1 MAPSKKL
8 AGRYELTAH
17 VARGGMAE
25 VFEANDL
32 MLDRRVAVKILHR
45 QFASTETFVARFRK
59 EAQAAA
65 NLSHPNIVSIYDW
78 GEENETYFIVMEL
91 IKGRSLRDILKSEGV
106 LLPRRAAEIA
116 VEVASALEVAHR
128 NRVIHRDNKPGNI
141 LLAADGTVKVT
152 DFGVARAWDDSQEL
166 TRTGSVIGT
175 ATYFSP
181 EQARGEAAD
190 GRSDIYS
197 LGVVLYEMLTGRPP
211 FSGETPVS
219 VAYQHVATDP
229 PAPSSLNPD
238 VPAELD
244 AIVGKALQKTP
255 DHRYQS
261 ANDIRRDLLL
271 FLRGETPPA
280 PVPAPEPAAEGPA
293 RVLEPGAGA
302 ASRRSYTDLPPPT
315 VSPEEAYR
323 RMSPPRRRSANLP
336 AVVGS
341 IAVAAALV
349 FGIYLLL
356 NNFSAET
363 EPVVTTPPPPVSL
376 RVPDVTGLAEEE
388 ARLQLQETGFRV
400 APVSEPSETVRAGLV
415 IRTEPRAGLETEEG
429 AVISIVASSGPSLA
443 TVPNVVGSTQQRAAT
458 QLRGQGFAL
467 EVETANSEAGVG
479 EVISQ
484 SPPAGTDAPPGTVIT
499 LTVSIG
505 PVPAVIPSV
514 FGLTEERAIGILE
527 GQGFEVEVR
536 RENSD
541 QVEEGLVAAQNPA
554 ADSESPPG
562 SRVEI
567 VVSQGRTAVSI
578 PELAD
583 SSATAAEAALTE
595 LGLVVEVIEENH
607 PEVGAGQVIRT
618 EPPAD
623 SDAAL
628 GDTVIL
634 VASIGPGLA
643 TVPEV
648 RGLTLQE
655 AAEQLEMLGLSVE
668 AVGTAPVTDP
678 ALADTVVEQTP
689 APDAQL
695 NRGEVVAVSL
705 GTYEPPPEETP
716 EETPE
721 EPAGET
727 GEADPGPSVPEE
739 Q

>member
-1 MAPSKKL
+1 MEPQQAL
-8 AGRYELTAH
+8 AGRYQLTAH
-17 VARGGMAE
+17 IARGGMAE

-78 GEENETYFIVMEL
+78 GEEDGTYFIVMEL
-91 IKGRSLRDILKSEGV
+91 IAGRSLRDILKSEVV

-141 LLAADGTVKVT
+141 LLAGDGTVKVT

-181 EQARGEAAD
+181 EQARGEPAD

-197 LGVVLYEMLTGRPP
+197 LGVVLFEMLTGRPP
-211 FSGETPVS
+211 FVGESPVS
-219 VAYQHVATDP
+219 VAYQHVTVDP

-238 VPAELD
+238 VPTELD

-255 DHRYQS
+255 DYRYQS
-261 ANDIRRDLLL
+261 ADEIRRDLLL
-271 FLRGETPPA
+271 FLRGEAPAAASPPA
-280 PVPAPEPAAEGPA
+280 PATASEAPA
-293 RVLEPGAGA
+293 RVLEPAAGA

-323 RMSPPRRRSANLP
+323 RASPPRRRSANLP
-336 AVVGS
+336 AVIGS

-356 NNFSAET
+356 NNLSAET
-363 EPVVTTPPPPVSL
+363 EPVVTTAPPPVSL
-376 RVPDVTGLAEEE
+376 RVPDVTGLAEED
-388 ARLQLQETGFRV
+388 ARLRLREAGFEV
-400 APVSEPSETVRAGLV
+400 APVAEPSETVAEGLV

-429 AVISIVASSGPSLA
+429 EVISIVSSSGPNLVTA
-443 TVPNVVGSTQQRAAT
+443 PNVVGSTQQRAAT
-458 QLRGQGFAL
+458 VLRGLGFAMA
-467 EVETANSEAGVG
+467 VEAANSEAGVG
-479 EVISQ
+479 EVIAQ
-484 SPPAGTDAPPGTVIT
+484 SPPAGTDSPPGAVIT

-505 PVPAVIPSV
+505 PVPAVVPSV

-527 GQGFEVEVR
+527 GQGFEVEIR

-541 QVEEGLVAAQNPA
+541 RVEEGLVAAQIPA
-554 ADSESPPG
+554 ADTESPPG
-562 SRVEI
+562 ARVEI
-567 VVSQGRTAVSI
+567 VVSQGRNTVVI

-583 SSATAAEAALTE
+583 SSAEAAAAALTE

-623 SDAAL
+623 SEAAL
-628 GDTVIL
+628 GDEVVL
-634 VASIGPGLA
+634 VESIGPGIVN
-643 TVPEV
+643 VPEV

-655 AAEQLEMLGLSVE
+655 AAEQLELLGLSVE
-668 AVGTAPVTDP
+668 ATGTAPVTDP

-695 NRGEVVAVSL
+695 NRGDVVTVAL
-705 GTYEPPPEETP
+705 GTYEPPPEEP
-716 EETPE
+716 V
-721 EPAGET
+721 ET
-727 GEADPGPSVPEE
+727 GEPEPDPEPTVPEE

>member
-1 MAPSKKL
+1 MEPQQAL
-8 AGRYELTAH
+8 AGRYQLTAH
-17 VARGGMAE
+17 VARGGMAD

-78 GEENETYFIVMEL
+78 GEEDGTYFIVMEL
-91 IKGRSLRDILKSEGV
+91 IAGRSLRDILKSEVV
-106 LLPRRAAEIA
+106 LLPRRATEIA

-141 LLAADGTVKVT
+141 LLAGDGTVKVT

-181 EQARGEAAD
+181 EQARGEPAD

-197 LGVVLYEMLTGRPP
+197 LGVVLFEMLTGRPP
-211 FSGETPVS
+211 FVGESPVS
-219 VAYQHVATDP
+219 VAYQHVTVEP

-238 VPAELD
+238 IPTELD

-255 DHRYQS
+255 DLRYQS
-261 ANDIRRDLLL
+261 ADEIRRDLLL
-271 FLRGETPPA
+271 FLRGEAPAAAA
-280 PVPAPEPAAEGPA
+280 PVAPAAASEAPA
-293 RVLEPGAGA
+293 RVLEPAAGA
-302 ASRRSYTDLPPPT
+302 VSRRSYTDLPPPT

-336 AVVGS
+336 AVIGS

-356 NNFSAET
+356 NNLSDET
-363 EPVVTTPPPPVSL
+363 EPVVTTVPPPVSL

-388 ARLQLQETGFRV
+388 ARLRLREAGFEV
-400 APVSEPSETVRAGLV
+400 APVAEPSETVAEGLV

-429 AVISIVASSGPSLA
+429 EVISIVASSGPNLVTA
-443 TVPNVVGSTQQRAAT
+443 PNVVGSTQQRAAT
-458 QLRGQGFAL
+458 VLRGLGFAMA
-467 EVETANSEAGVG
+467 VEAANSEAGVG
-479 EVISQ
+479 EVIAQ
-484 SPPAGTDAPPGTVIT
+484 SPPAGTDSPPGAVIT

-505 PVPAVIPSV
+505 PVPAVVPSV

-527 GQGFEVEVR
+527 GQGFEVEIR
-536 RENSD
+536 RETSD
-541 QVEEGLVAAQNPA
+541 RVEEGLVAAQSPA
-554 ADSESPPG
+554 ADTESPPG
-562 SRVEI
+562 ARVEI
-567 VVSQGRTAVSI
+567 VVSQGRDTVVI

-583 SSATAAEAALTE
+583 SSAEAAAAALAE

-623 SDAAL
+623 SEAAP
-628 GDTVIL
+628 GDEVVL
-634 VASIGPGLA
+634 VESIGPGLVN
-643 TVPEV
+643 VPEV

-655 AAEQLEMLGLSVE
+655 AAEQLELLGLSVE
-668 AVGTAPVTDP
+668 ATGTAPVSEP

-689 APDAQL
+689 APDTQL
-695 NRGEVVAVSL
+695 NRGDVVTVAL
-705 GTYEPPPEETP
+705 GTYEPPPEEPAATEDP
-716 EETPE
+716 EPE
-721 EPAGET
+721 PT
-727 GEADPGPSVPEE
+727 VPEE

>member
-1 MAPSKKL
+1 MEPQQAL
-8 AGRYELTAH
+8 AGRYQLTAH
-17 VARGGMAE
+17 VARGGMAD

-78 GEENETYFIVMEL
+78 GEEDGTYFIVMEL
-91 IKGRSLRDILKSEGV
+91 IAGRSLRDILKSEVV
-106 LLPRRAAEIA
+106 LLPRRATEIA

-141 LLAADGTVKVT
+141 LLAGDGTVKVT

-181 EQARGEAAD
+181 EQARGEPAD

-197 LGVVLYEMLTGRPP
+197 LGVVLFEMLTGRPP
-211 FSGETPVS
+211 FVGESPVS
-219 VAYQHVATDP
+219 VAYQHVTVEP

-238 VPAELD
+238 IPTELD

-261 ANDIRRDLLL
+261 ADEIRRDLLL
-271 FLRGETPPA
+271 FLRGEAPAAAA
-280 PVPAPEPAAEGPA
+280 PVAPAAASEAPA
-293 RVLEPGAGA
+293 RVLEPAAGA
-302 ASRRSYTDLPPPT
+302 VSRRSYTDLPPPT

-336 AVVGS
+336 AVIGS

-356 NNFSAET
+356 NNLSDET
-363 EPVVTTPPPPVSL
+363 EPVVTTVPPPVSL

-388 ARLQLQETGFRV
+388 ARLRLREAGFEV
-400 APVSEPSETVRAGLV
+400 APVAEPSETVAEGLV

-429 AVISIVASSGPSLA
+429 EVISIVASSGPNLVTA
-443 TVPNVVGSTQQRAAT
+443 PNVVGSTQQRAAT
-458 QLRGQGFAL
+458 VLRGLGFAMA
-467 EVETANSEAGVG
+467 VEAANSEAGVG
-479 EVISQ
+479 EVIAQ
-484 SPPAGTDAPPGTVIT
+484 SPPAGTDSPPGAVIT

-505 PVPAVIPSV
+505 PVPAVVPSV

-527 GQGFEVEVR
+527 GQGFEVEIR
-536 RENSD
+536 RETSD
-541 QVEEGLVAAQNPA
+541 RVEEGLVAAQSPA
-554 ADSESPPG
+554 ADTESPPG
-562 SRVEI
+562 ARVEI
-567 VVSQGRTAVSI
+567 VVSQGRDTVVI

-583 SSATAAEAALTE
+583 SSAEAAAAALAE

-623 SDAAL
+623 SEAAP
-628 GDTVIL
+628 GDEVVL
-634 VASIGPGLA
+634 VESIGPGLVN
-643 TVPEV
+643 VPEV

-655 AAEQLEMLGLSVE
+655 AAEQLELLGLSVE
-668 AVGTAPVTDP
+668 ATGTAPVSEP

-689 APDAQL
+689 APDTQL
-695 NRGEVVAVSL
+695 NRGDVVTVAL
-705 GTYEPPPEETP
+705 GTYEPPPEE
-716 EETPE
+716 
-721 EPAGET
+721 PAET
-727 GEADPGPSVPEE
+727 GDAEPEPTVPEE

>member
-1 MAPSKKL
+1 MESPQTL
-8 AGRYELTAH
+8 AGRYQLTAH
-17 VARGGMAE
+17 VARGGMAD
-25 VFEANDL
+25 VYEANDL

-78 GEENETYFIVMEL
+78 GEEDGTYFIVMEL
-91 IKGRSLRDILKSEGV
+91 IRGRSLRDILKSEVV
-106 LLPRRAAEIA
+106 LLPRRATEIA

-141 LLAADGTVKVT
+141 LLAEDGTVKVT

-181 EQARGEAAD
+181 EQARGESAD

-197 LGVVLYEMLTGRPP
+197 LGVVLFEMLTGRPP
-211 FSGETPVS
+211 FVGESPVS
-219 VAYQHVATDP
+219 VAYQHVTVEA

-244 AIVGKALQKTP
+244 VIVGKALQKTP
-255 DHRYQS
+255 DRRYQS
-261 ANDIRRDLLL
+261 ADEIRRDLLL
-271 FLRGETPPA
+271 FLRGEAPA
-280 PVPAPEPAAEGPA
+280 PSAPAVPAATPEAGS
-293 RVLEPGAGA
+293 RVLETGAGA
-302 ASRRSYTDLPPPT
+302 PSRRSYADLPPPT

-356 NNFSAET
+356 NNLSAET
-363 EPVVTTPPPPVSL
+363 EPAVTTLPPPVSL
-376 RVPDVTGLAEEE
+376 RVPDVAGLAEEE
-388 ARLQLQETGFRV
+388 ARLRLQEAGFRV
-400 APVSEPSETVRAGLV
+400 TPVAEPSETVEAGLV

-429 AVISIVASSGPSLA
+429 AVVSIVTSSGPNLV

-458 QLRGQGFAL
+458 VLRGLGFAMA
-467 EVETANSEAGVG
+467 VEAANSEAGVG
-479 EVISQ
+479 EVIAQ
-484 SPPAGTDAPPGTVIT
+484 SPSAGADSPPGAEIT

-505 PVPAVIPSV
+505 PVPAVVPSV

-527 GQGFEVEVR
+527 GQGFEVEIQ

-541 QVEEGLVAAQNPA
+541 RVEEGLVASQSPA
-554 ADSESPPG
+554 ADTESPPG
-562 SRVEI
+562 ARVEI
-567 VVSQGRTAVSI
+567 VVSQGRNTVVI

-583 SSATAAEAALTE
+583 SSAEAAAAALAE

-618 EPPAD
+618 EPPAETE
-623 SDAAL
+623 AAP
-628 GDTVIL
+628 GDEVVL
-634 VASIGPGLA
+634 VESIGPGMV

-655 AAEQLEMLGLSVE
+655 AAEQLESLGLGVE
-668 AVGTAPVTDP
+668 ATGTAPVTEP

-695 NRGEVVAVSL
+695 SRGEVVSVTL
-705 GTYEPPPEETP
+705 GSYEPPPEEPAPAEDP
-716 EETPE
+716 EPE
-721 EPAGET
+721 PT
-727 GEADPGPSVPEE
+727 VPEE

>member
-1 MAPSKKL
+1 MEPQQAL
-8 AGRYELTAH
+8 AGRYQLTAH
-17 VARGGMAE
+17 VARGGMAD

-78 GEENETYFIVMEL
+78 GEEDGTYFIVMEL
-91 IKGRSLRDILKSEGV
+91 IAGRSLRDILKSEVV
-106 LLPRRAAEIA
+106 LLPRRATEIA

-141 LLAADGTVKVT
+141 LLAGDGTVKVT

-181 EQARGEAAD
+181 EQARGEPAD

-197 LGVVLYEMLTGRPP
+197 LGVVLFEMLTGRPP
-211 FSGETPVS
+211 FVGESPVS
-219 VAYQHVATDP
+219 VAYQHVTVEP

-238 VPAELD
+238 IPTELD

-255 DHRYQS
+255 DLRYQS
-261 ANDIRRDLLL
+261 ADEIRRDLLL
-271 FLRGETPPA
+271 FLRGEAPAAAA
-280 PVPAPEPAAEGPA
+280 PVAPAAASEAPA
-293 RVLEPGAGA
+293 RVLEPAAGA
-302 ASRRSYTDLPPPT
+302 VSRRSYTDLPPPT

-323 RMSPPRRRSANLP
+323 RVSPPRRRSANLP
-336 AVVGS
+336 AVIGS

-356 NNFSAET
+356 NNLSDET
-363 EPVVTTPPPPVSL
+363 EPVVTTVPPPVSL
-376 RVPDVTGLAEEE
+376 RVPDVTGLAEEA
-388 ARLQLQETGFRV
+388 ARLRLREAGFEV
-400 APVSEPSETVRAGLV
+400 APVAEPSETVAEGLV

-429 AVISIVASSGPSLA
+429 EVISIVASSGPNLVTA
-443 TVPNVVGSTQQRAAT
+443 PNVVGSTQQRAAT
-458 QLRGQGFAL
+458 VLRGLGFAMA
-467 EVETANSEAGVG
+467 VEAANSEAGVG
-479 EVISQ
+479 EVIAQ
-484 SPPAGTDAPPGTVIT
+484 SPPAGTDSPPGAVIT

-505 PVPAVIPSV
+505 PVPAVVPSV

-527 GQGFEVEVR
+527 GQGFEVEIR
-536 RENSD
+536 RETSD
-541 QVEEGLVAAQNPA
+541 RVEEGLVAAQSPA
-554 ADSESPPG
+554 ADTESPPG
-562 SRVEI
+562 ARVEI
-567 VVSQGRTAVSI
+567 VVSQGRDTVVI

-583 SSATAAEAALTE
+583 SSAEAAAAALAE

-623 SDAAL
+623 SEAAP
-628 GDTVIL
+628 GDEVVL
-634 VASIGPGLA
+634 VESIGPGLVN
-643 TVPEV
+643 VPEV

-655 AAEQLEMLGLSVE
+655 AAEQLELLGLSVE
-668 AVGTAPVTDP
+668 ATGTAPVSEP

-689 APDAQL
+689 APDTQL
-695 NRGEVVAVSL
+695 NRGDVVTVAL
-705 GTYEPPPEETP
+705 GTYEPPPEE
-716 EETPE
+716 
-721 EPAGET
+721 PAET
-727 GEADPGPSVPEE
+727 GDAEPEPTVPEE

>member
-1 MAPSKKL
+1 MEPQQAL
-8 AGRYELTAH
+8 AGRYQLTAH
-17 VARGGMAE
+17 VARGGMAD

-78 GEENETYFIVMEL
+78 GEEDGTYFIVMEL
-91 IKGRSLRDILKSEGV
+91 IAGRSLRDILKSEVV
-106 LLPRRAAEIA
+106 LLPRRATEIA

-141 LLAADGTVKVT
+141 LLAGDGTVKVT

-181 EQARGEAAD
+181 EQARGEPAD

-197 LGVVLYEMLTGRPP
+197 LGVVLFEMLTGRPP
-211 FSGETPVS
+211 FVGESPVS
-219 VAYQHVATDP
+219 VAYQHVTVEP

-238 VPAELD
+238 IPTELD

-255 DHRYQS
+255 DLRYQS
-261 ANDIRRDLLL
+261 ADEIRRDLLL
-271 FLRGETPPA
+271 FLRGEA
-280 PVPAPEPAAEGPA
+280 PAAAAPIAPAAASEAPA
-293 RVLEPGAGA
+293 RVLEPAAGA
-302 ASRRSYTDLPPPT
+302 VSRRSYTDLPPPT

-336 AVVGS
+336 AVIGS

-356 NNFSAET
+356 NNLSDET
-363 EPVVTTPPPPVSL
+363 EPVVTTVPPPVSL

-388 ARLQLQETGFRV
+388 ARLRLREAGFEV
-400 APVSEPSETVRAGLV
+400 APVAEPSETVAEGLV

-429 AVISIVASSGPSLA
+429 EVISIVASSGPNLVTA
-443 TVPNVVGSTQQRAAT
+443 PNVVGSTQQRAAT
-458 QLRGQGFAL
+458 VLRGLGFAMA
-467 EVETANSEAGVG
+467 VEAANSEAGVG
-479 EVISQ
+479 EVIAQ
-484 SPPAGTDAPPGTVIT
+484 SPPAGTDSPPGAVIT

-505 PVPAVIPSV
+505 PVPAVVPSV

-527 GQGFEVEVR
+527 GQGFEVEIR
-536 RENSD
+536 RETSD
-541 QVEEGLVAAQNPA
+541 RVEEGLVAAQSPA
-554 ADSESPPG
+554 ADTESPPG
-562 SRVEI
+562 ARVEI
-567 VVSQGRTAVSI
+567 VVSQGRDTVVI

-583 SSATAAEAALTE
+583 SSAEAAAAALAE

-623 SDAAL
+623 SEAAP
-628 GDTVIL
+628 GDEVVL
-634 VASIGPGLA
+634 VESIGPGLVN
-643 TVPEV
+643 VPEV

-655 AAEQLEMLGLSVE
+655 AAEQLELLGLSVE
-668 AVGTAPVTDP
+668 ATGTAPVSEP

-689 APDAQL
+689 APDTQL
-695 NRGEVVAVSL
+695 NRGDVVTVAL
-705 GTYEPPPEETP
+705 GTYEPPPEE
-716 EETPE
+716 
-721 EPAGET
+721 PAET
-727 GEADPGPSVPEE
+727 GDAEPEPTVPEE

>member
-363 EPVVTTPPPPVSL
+363 EPVVTTLPPPVSL
-376 RVPDVTGLAEEE
+376 RVPDVAGLAEEE
-388 ARLQLQETGFRV
+388 ARLQLQEIGFRV

-578 PELAD
+578 PGLAD

-623 SDAAL
+623 SDVAL
-628 GDTVIL
+628 GDTVVL

-678 ALADTVVEQTP
+678 ALADTVVEQSP

-695 NRGEVVAVSL
+695 NRGEVVSVSL
-705 GTYEPPPEETP
+705 GTYEAPP

-727 GEADPGPSVPEE
+727 EEADPGPSVPEE

>member
-1 MAPSKKL
+1 MASPQKL
-8 AGRYELTAH
+8 AGRYQLTAH
-17 VARGGMAE
+17 IARGGMAE

-32 MLDRRVAVKILHR
+32 MLDRQVAVKILHR

-78 GEENETYFIVMEL
+78 GEEDETYFIVMEL
-91 IKGRSLRDILKSEGV
+91 IRGRSLRDILKSEGV

-141 LLAADGTVKVT
+141 LLSPDGTVKVT

-255 DHRYQS
+255 DYRYQS
-261 ANDIRRDLLL
+261 ANDIRKDLLL
-271 FLRGETPPA
+271 FLRGEAAPA
-280 PVPAPEPAAEGPA
+280 PAPEPAAEGPA

-315 VSPEEAYR
+315 VSPDEAYR

-336 AVVGS
+336 AVIGS
-341 IAVAAALV
+341 TAVAAALV

-356 NNFSAET
+356 NNLSAET
-363 EPVVTTPPPPVSL
+363 EPAVTTLPPPVSL
-376 RVPDVTGLAEEE
+376 RVPDVTGLGEEE
-388 ARLQLQETGFRV
+388 ARLQLEELGFRA
-400 APVSEPSETVRAGLV
+400 APVSEPSEAVAAGLV

-429 AVISIVASSGPSLA
+429 TVISIVASSGPNLVA
-443 TVPNVVGSTQQRAAT
+443 VPNVVGSTQQRAAT
-458 QLRGQGFAL
+458 QLRGQGFAMQ
-467 EVETANSEAGVG
+467 VEPANSEAGVG

-484 SPPAGTDAPPGTVIT
+484 SPAAGTDAPPGAVIT

-505 PVPAVIPSV
+505 PVPAVVPSV
-514 FGLTEERAIGILE
+514 FGLTEERAIGLLE
-527 GQGFEVEVR
+527 GQGFEVEIR
-536 RENSD
+536 RETSD

-554 ADSESPPG
+554 ADSEFPPG

-567 VVSQGRTAVSI
+567 VVSQGRATISI

-583 SSATAAEAALTE
+583 SSATAAAAALTE
-595 LGLVVEVIEENH
+595 LGLVVEVTEENH

-623 SDAAL
+623 SDVAL
-628 GDTVIL
+628 GDTVML
-634 VASIGPGLA
+634 VESIGPGLVN
-643 TVPEV
+643 VPEV

-655 AAEQLEMLGLSVE
+655 AAEQLELLGLSVE
-668 AVGTAPVTDP
+668 AVGTGPVTDP
-678 ALADTVVEQTP
+678 ALADTVVEQNP

-695 NRGEVVAVSL
+695 NRGDVVSVSL
-705 GTYEPPPEETP
+705 GVYEPPPEPQP
-716 EETPE
+716 ED
-721 EPAGET
+721 PAGET
-727 GEADPGPSVPEE
+727 GEADSGQSVPEE

>member
-271 FLRGETPPA
+271 FLRGEAPPA
-280 PVPAPEPAAEGPA
+280 PIPAPEPAAEGPA